1 MNLKSLFTGTFLA
14 TLLTVPAFAAD
25 LPSEKGPPAFA
36 PPPPVFSWT
45 GVYIGGQVGYEWG
58 QFRSSTFLPDGTF
71 VIGNPNRNA
80 QGVVGGGHVGY
91 NYELG
96 SLGGFLP
103 GLGGTGGGIV
113 VGIEGDVN
121 GADLTGSGL
130 DGTGFYF
137 ARERTQVDAS
147 IRGRIGVAF
156 DRALIYGTGGA
167 AFASIRHSVTDFT
180 GFDESHTTGR
190 VGWTAGGG
198 VEYAIDNNW
207 SVRVEY
213 RYTDYGHYGV
223 FYDSLAFP
231 GAGIAPF
238 DLHVHDTDNRVQA
251 GFSYK
256 FDEAPPP
263 APPVVAKY

>member
-1 MNLKSLFTGTFLA
+1 M
-14 TLLTVPAFAAD
+14 
-25 LPSEKGPPAFA
+25 A
-36 PPPPVFSWT
+36 PVAEF
-45 GVYIGGQVGYEWG
+45 
-58 QFRSSTFLPDGTF
+58 
-71 VIGNPNRNA
+71 
-80 QGVVGGGHVGY
+80 
-91 NYELG
+91 
-96 SLGGFLP
+96 
-103 GLGGTGGGIV
+103 V

-121 GADLTGSGL
+121 GADLTAAASMERVL
-130 DGTGFYF
+130 FC
-137 ARERTQVDAS
+137 AERTQVDAS

-231 GAGIAPF
+231 GAGSCHLISTCTTP
-238 DLHVHDTDNRVQA
+238 TTRVQA